1 MVSDPNTERR
11 NFRFHLIEGALY
23 VSSGALHSAQT
34 LYPAL
39 IKELGG
45 SNLAIGGLHVVV
57 FLAFFLPQLV
67 AAHYTTRFE
76 YRKPWVLTAGLLQ
89 RLQILVMAVVVAS
102 FGVSLPGLAL
112 FCVFFVYAN
121 NQVLSGIASPAW
133 YDLVAKTVKATNRGK
148 LIGLRTSIGALI
160 GFFNGLLLTVLLAT
174 LRFPYNYASAIGL
187 AFVYQM
193 ASLFVLRKVVEDR
206 PSVVVEPVRLTLMLQ
221 RARAILNGDRRF
233 LRFLVASSLLTV
245 GLSPVAFFTVAALKK
260 FNLGESYVGLFTIL
274 SLGAQMMSS
283 ALLGWVADRKGT
295 KVSLMISAGSLC
307 TATSLALVSPSVI
320 YYYAVFVF
328 TGINLGAEMLTRYNF
343 AVECA
348 SEENRPMYVGLMN
361 AWFAPFYLFGLLGG
375 WMSDQYGYE
384 SVFVGAL
391 VFLFAGI
398 VVLAGV
404 QDPRRPKLALSSK

>member
-1 MVSDPNTERR
+1 MASDPITEKR
-11 NFRFHLIEGALY
+11 NYRLHLIEGALY
-23 VSSGALHSAQT
+23 ISSGALHSAQT

-39 IKELGG
+39 IKDLGG

-67 AAHYTTRFE
+67 AAHYTTRYE
-76 YRKPWVLTAGLLQ
+76 YRKPWVLRAGLLQ
-89 RLQILVMAVVVAS
+89 RLQILLMAVTIAS

-121 NQVLSGIASPAW
+121 NQMLSGIASPAW

-148 LIGLRTSIGALI
+148 LIGLRTSVGSLI
-160 GFFNGLLLTVLLAT
+160 GFFNGLLLTVLLAA
-174 LRFPYNYASAIGL
+174 LPYPYNYATAIGL

-193 ASLFVLRKVVEDR
+193 ASFLVLRRVVEER
-206 PSVVVEPVRLTLMLQ
+206 PSVIVEPVRLGLMLQ
-221 RARAILNGDRRF
+221 RARMILQRDRRY
-233 LRFLVASSLLTV
+233 LKFLVASCLLTV
-245 GLSPVAFFTVAALKK
+245 GLSPVAFFTVAALRK

-274 SLGAQMMSS
+274 TLGAQMMSS

-307 TATSLALVSPSVI
+307 IATVLALVSPTAI
-320 YYYAVFVF
+320 FYYAVFVF
-328 TGINLGAEMLTRYNF
+328 AGINLGAETLTRYNF
-343 AVECA
+343 AIECA

-361 AWFAPFYLFGLLGG
+361 ACFAPFYLSGILAG
-375 WMSDQYGYE
+375 WMSDRFGYE

-391 VFLFAGI
+391 VFLLAGLFL
-398 VVLAGV
+398 LAGV
-404 QDPRRPKLALSSK
+404 QDPRHSKLAVASK